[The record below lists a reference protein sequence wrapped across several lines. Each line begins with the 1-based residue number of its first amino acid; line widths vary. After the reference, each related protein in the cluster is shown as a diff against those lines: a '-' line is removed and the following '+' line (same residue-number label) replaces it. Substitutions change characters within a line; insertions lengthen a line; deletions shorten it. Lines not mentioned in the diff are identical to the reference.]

1 METVVRVLVLYLF
14 IIVGLRIMG
23 KREFSEMSPLELVT
37 LLLIPD
43 ILSQALVREDFSMT
57 NGIIAIA
64 TLFTLTFLTSLLM
77 HRSKRAESLVSGKPI
92 VLVENG
98 RLLDDPMNKERVSVE
113 EIFSQMHQSGLYKLE
128 QVRWA
133 ILETDGRIALIP
145 ADDTHASNAASKSHQ
160 SSH

>member
-1 METVVRVLVLYLF
+1 METVVRVFLLYLF
-14 IIVGLRIMG
+14 VIVGLRIMG

-43 ILSQALVREDFSMT
+43 ILSQSLVREDFSLT

-64 TLFTLTFLTSLLM
+64 TLFTLTFLTSLLL
-77 HRSKRAESLVSGKPI
+77 HRSKRAEKMIDGIPV

-98 RLLDDPMNKERVSVE
+98 RLLEDPMNRERVTPG
-113 EIFSQMHQSGLYKLE
+113 EIFAQMHQTGLYKLE

-133 ILETDGRIALIP
+133 ILETDGRIAIIP
-145 ADDTHASNAASKSHQ
+145 AEGVETQPDPNEGKHGR
-160 SSH
+160 

>member
-92 VLVENG
+92 VLIENG
-98 RLLDDPMNKERVSVE
+98 RLLDEPMNKERVSVE

-145 ADDTHASNAASKSHQ
+145 AEDTGTSSAASKNHPSGH
-160 SSH
+160 